1 MKRIKNYSVT
11 ALVLAAALFM
21 ACLNSCKKN
30 DGYVKEVS
38 TDMSKPAV
46 VTNVKVKNFNGG
58 AYITYDLPNSD
69 NLLYVQAEY
78 HINDKTTR
86 QTKSSYYSDTVTV
99 DGFAKS
105 QEYEV
110 TLYSVSRAN
119 VKSDPL
125 VVKVHPD
132 TPFYKLIKP
141 TLTITSDFG
150 GVNIKAMNPN
160 QKDIGVILLAFDKS
174 TQALE
179 VVDQHYTKVDTI
191 NYSIRGY
198 PAVSQKFGVYV
209 TDKFGNISDTT
220 VVNITPIFETLLDKS
235 KFSVYKTPTDSPTA
249 YGWEVPYLWDN
260 KTDGYSNGW
269 HTAPG
274 APAPIQVTFSLGV
287 SAQLSRFVLWERP
300 NQYAYAHGN
309 PKDFSIW
316 GSNIN
321 APQDVRL
328 PDYAPVGTV
337 IGDWVNIGN
346 YHYPNPPSGLTPG
359 FTNAADADFVA
370 AGVNF
375 NIPPGSTPIKYFRF
389 MVHDTWSNGD
399 FAHMMELSIY
409 GNPQ

>member
-1 MKRIKNYSVT
+1 MKRIKNYPVT
-11 ALVLAAALFM
+11 ALALLALMFT

-30 DGYVKEVS
+30 DGYIKEVS
-38 TDMSKPAV
+38 NDLSKPAA

-58 AYITYDLPNSD
+58 AYITYDLPSSD
-69 NLLYVQAEY
+69 NLLYIQAEY
-78 HINDKTTR
+78 RINDKTVR
-86 QTKSSYYSDTVTV
+86 QTKASYYSDTVTV

-105 QEYEV
+105 QDYDV

-125 VVKVHPD
+125 TVKVHPGE
-132 TPFYKLIKP
+132 PYYKIIKS
-141 TLTITSDFG
+141 TLNITTDFG
-150 GVNIKAMNPN
+150 GVNVKALNPTAR
-160 QKDIGVILLAFDKS
+160 DIGVVLLDFQKS

-179 VVDQHYTKVDTI
+179 VADQHYTSEDTI
-191 NYSIRGY
+191 NYSVRGY
-198 PAVSQKFGVYV
+198 QAVARQFGVYV

-220 VVNITPIFETLLDKS
+220 VVTLTPIFETLLNKAN
-235 KFSVYKTPTDSPTA
+235 FAVYKSPTDSPTA

-274 APAPIQVTFSLGV
+274 APAPMQVTFSLGV

-300 NQYAYAHGN
+300 DQYAYGHGN

-321 APQDVRL
+321 TPQDVRL
-328 PDYAPVGTV
+328 PDYAPVGTI
-337 IGDWVNIGN
+337 IGNWVNIGN
-346 YHYPNPPSGLTPG
+346 YHFPNPPSGLTPG
-359 FTNAADADFVA
+359 FTNAADASFVA

-389 MVHDTWSNGD
+389 MAHSTWSNGD

>member
-11 ALVLAAALFM
+11 ALVLVAALFM

-38 TDMSKPAV
+38 TDLSKPAA

-58 AYITYDLPNSD
+58 AYVTYDLPNSD

-78 HINDKTTR
+78 RINDKTTR

-99 DGFAKS
+99 DGFAQS

-132 TPFYKLIKP
+132 TPFYKLVKP

-150 GVNIKAMNPN
+150 GVNIKAMNPD

-220 VVNITPIFETLLDKS
+220 IVNITPIFETLLDKS
-235 KFSVYKTPTDSPTA
+235 KFSVYKTATDSPTA

-269 HTAPG
+269 HTSPD

-300 NQYAYAHGN
+300 DQYAYAHGN

-316 GSNIN
+316 GSNVN
-321 APQDVRL
+321 APQDTRL
-328 PDYAPVGTV
+328 PDYAPE
-337 IGDWVNIGN
+337 
-346 YHYPNPPSGLTPG
+346 GL
-359 FTNAADADFVA
+359 
-370 AGVNF
+370 
-375 NIPPGSTPIKYFRF
+375 
-389 MVHDTWSNGD
+389 
-399 FAHMMELSIY
+399 
-409 GNPQ
+409 